1 MRPMTAKEPAA
12 PSTPAL
18 NAVVDLD
25 TTTVTVREVADVVA
39 LVAIELV
46 GTVSKDTQQADVRLE
61 ELAGRLMDYVEA
73 LPEGNQRLL
82 MGAIAETLMAT
93 EEGSSPP
100 D

>member
-1 MRPMTAKEPAA
+1 MT
-12 PSTPAL
+12 
-18 NAVVDLD
+18 DLE
-25 TTTVTVREVADVVA
+25 TTQVTLRDVADVVA

-46 GTVSKDTQQADVRLE
+46 GSVSQDTREADVRLE
-61 ELAGRLMDYVEA
+61 ELAGRLMDYVDA

>member
-1 MRPMTAKEPAA
+1 MT
-12 PSTPAL
+12 
-18 NAVVDLD
+18 DLD
-25 TTTVTVREVADVVA
+25 TTQVTLREVAVVVA

-46 GTVSKDTQQADVRLE
+46 GSVSQDTREADVRLE
-61 ELAGRLMDYVEA
+61 ELAGRLMDYVDA

>member
-1 MRPMTAKEPAA
+1 MT
-12 PSTPAL
+12 
-18 NAVVDLD
+18 DLD
-25 TTTVTVREVADVVA
+25 TTQVTLREVADVVA

-46 GTVSKDTQQADVRLE
+46 GSVSQDTREADVRLE
-61 ELAGRLMDYVEA
+61 ELAGRLMDYVDA